1 MPKKKVSKHWTEEH
15 ARRVLEDADRSGL
28 SDRAYAEESGLKA
41 HRLWW
46 WRRRLGQVRD
56 QGKAVAFVELR
67 SKPTP
72 NSGPIEIRL
81 VNGRVVSVT
90 DAIDPMVLAGLL
102 DAIEGRR
109 C

>member
-1 MPKKKVSKHWTEEH
+1 MAKKKVSKRWTEDD

-28 SDRAYAEESGLKA
+28 SDKAYAQRKGLKA

-46 WRRRLGQVRD
+46 WRRRLEQV
-56 QGKAVAFVELR
+56 QGEDEALAFVELR
-67 SKPTP
+67 PKPTP
-72 NSGPIEIRL
+72 SAEPIEIRL
-81 VNGRVVSVT
+81 VNGRIVSVT
-90 DAIDPMVLAGLL
+90 AMVDHLVLAGLL